1 MATTEN
7 GMKGMLRLKTLALAL
22 LLAAP
27 AMAAEPKEGMP
38 QLNFHTYPTQI
49 FWLLIIFV
57 VLYQLMVRA
66 ALPRIGGMIEE
77 RRGRIASDL
86 DRAQEL
92 KDDTERAIASYE
104 AALAEARAKAHAFV
118 QEKRDALTAE
128 MDAERAGLDK
138 EIATKVGKAEK
149 AIAATRDKALGQVQ
163 DVAATVAGDIVSQLT
178 GIKVSKAEVQKAVA
192 GAGGK

>member
-1 MATTEN
+1 
-7 GMKGMLRLKTLALAL
+7 MLRLKTLALAL
-22 LLAAP
+22 LLATP
-27 AMAAEPKEGMP
+27 TMAAEPKEGMP
-38 QLNFHTYPTQI
+38 QLNFHSYPTQL

-57 VLYQLMVRA
+57 VLYQLMTRA

-77 RRGRIASDL
+77 RRSRIASDL

-104 AALAEARAKAHAFV
+104 AALAEARAKAHAYV

-128 MDAERAGLDK
+128 MDAERTHLDK
-138 EIATKVGKAEK
+138 EIADKVAKAEK
-149 AIAATRDKALGQVQ
+149 AIAGTRDKALGQVK
-163 DVAATVAGDIVSQLT
+163 DVAASVAGDIVGQLT

-192 GAGGK
+192 SAGGK

>member
-1 MATTEN
+1 
-7 GMKGMLRLKTLALAL
+7 MLRLRTLALAL
-22 LLAAP
+22 LLATP

-38 QLNFHTYPTQI
+38 QLNFHSYPTQI

-57 VLYQLMVRA
+57 VLYQLMTRA

-104 AALAEARAKAHAFV
+104 AALAEARGKAHAYV

-128 MDAERAGLDK
+128 MDAERAHLDK
-138 EIATKVGKAEK
+138 EIADKVTKAEK
-149 AIAATRDKALGQVQ
+149 AIAATRDKALAQVK
-163 DVAATVAGDIVSQLT
+163 DVAASVAGDIVGQLT
-178 GIKVSKAEVQKAVA
+178 GIKVSKAEVQEAVA
-192 GAGGK
+192 HAGGK